1 MAGLALFLFCLFLP
15 DNSDDSA
22 LLGGAIRRQYNDT
35 YPLTPPVLIGKEKK
49 FKICI
54 IADPDTSSRNED
66 QYYSNLLFG
75 TLILNDVEDST
86 KVTFLPKPEN
96 IKSGYSLSGRGM
108 ELSDIVVFDGNVLT
122 VDDRTGIVFKIS
134 PTHKMVPWQILSDG
148 DGLQEKGFKA
158 EWMTVKDSHLYV
170 GGLGKEWADSHGKI
184 YHRNP
189 EYVKKISFTGSI
201 EHINWAENFNKLRKE
216 TGYEYPAY
224 LLHESCNWSHY
235 YKQWMFLPRRTSK
248 EPYDEVLDEERG
260 GNLLIRANADFSVIT
275 STPIGELR
283 PTRGFSA
290 FRFIP
295 GFNDKY
301 IVALKTAENP
311 ETKKMKSYLSVFT
324 VEGTVLLDDMVIGD
338 DKYEGIDFL

>member
-1 MAGLALFLFCLFLP
+1 MYL
-15 DNSDDSA
+15 
-22 LLGGAIRRQYNDT
+22 
-35 YPLTPPVLIGKEKK
+35 
-49 FKICI
+49 
-54 IADPDTSSRNED
+54 
-66 QYYSNLLFG
+66 
-75 TLILNDVEDST
+75 
-86 KVTFLPKPEN
+86 
-96 IKSGYSLSGRGM
+96 
-108 ELSDIVVFDGNVLT
+108 
-122 VDDRTGIVFKIS
+122 
-134 PTHKMVPWQILSDG
+134 
-148 DGLQEKGFKA
+148 
-158 EWMTVKDSHLYV
+158 
-170 GGLGKEWADSHGKI
+170 
-184 YHRNP
+184 
-189 EYVKKISFTGSI
+189 GSI

-248 EPYDEVLDEERG
+248 EPYDEGIYSLNPFLNRFFTVMFLVLDEERG